1 MSRRKGGF
9 SELFFT
15 TIMPKIYGIGASIVI
30 VGALFKINHIEGA
43 GIMLAIGLGVE
54 AIIFFLSAFE
64 PRHAEPDWSKVY
76 PELAEEY
83 DGPPVARARASVGSG
98 ESVTKKFDHMLES
111 SKIGPE
117 LIESLGNGMKRL
129 SDSVVKISSLGE
141 TVVATSEFTKNV
153 NAASSSLV
161 EVKKSYESTAASM
174 NEMANVSKN
183 TLSEL
188 TSASK
193 NTIVELGNAGKTASQ
208 EISNAFKDTKEY
220 HTQVQNMT
228 KNLGALN
235 AVYEM
240 ELQDANSHLKNM
252 NKFYSNLTSVLES
265 MAGAKK
271 DTEQFKEEIGK
282 LTSNLSSLN
291 KVYGSMLTAMKS

>member
-1 MSRRKGGF
+1 MSRKKGGF
-9 SELFFT
+9 TELFYT

-30 VGALFKINHIEGA
+30 VGALFKIQHIQGA
-43 GIMLAIGLGVE
+43 GLMLGIGLGTE
-54 AIIFFLSAFE
+54 ALIFFLSAFE

-83 DGPPVARARASVGSG
+83 EGPPVARNRGSNG
-98 ESVTKKFDHMLES
+98 ESVTKKLDHMLES

-117 LIESLGNGMKRL
+117 LIESLGLGMRKL
-129 SDSVVKISSLGE
+129 SESAVKISSLGE
-141 TVVATSEFTKNV
+141 TAIATNEFTKNV
-153 NAASSSLV
+153 NAASGSLL

-183 TLSEL
+183 TLNEL
-188 TSASK
+188 TTASK
-193 NTIVELGNAGKTASQ
+193 STIVELGNAGRSASQ
-208 EISNAFKDTKEY
+208 EISKAFKDTQEY

-282 LTSNLSSLN
+282 LTTNLSSLN